1 MSRRIFGIET
11 EFGCLV
17 KGDAFRTAEEGS
29 VRIKDYV
36 FDELSLG
43 IADMHY
49 RDWGEPPFN
58 GGFLYNG
65 GRLYMDMGHL
75 EYASPECVKL
85 FDLVA

>member
-11 EFGCLV
+11 EFGCLI
-17 KGDAFRTAEEGS
+17 KGDSFRTAEEAS

-49 RDWGEPPFN
+49 RDWG
-58 GGFLYNG
+58 
-65 GRLYMDMGHL
+65 
-75 EYASPECVKL
+75 
-85 FDLVA
+85 

>member
-11 EFGCLV
+11 EFGCLI

-49 RDWGEPPFN
+49 RDWGSHHLMEVFFIM
-58 GGFLYNG
+58 GVGFIWIWDIWSMLA
-65 GRLYMDMGHL
+65 L
-75 EYASPECVKL
+75 SV
-85 FDLVA
+85 